1 MEVKEIFKN
10 SDETALL
17 LELEK
22 ILEKIKD
29 KDLGDLPQYP
39 TIFSVKHKFIA
50 CMNPSV
56 TASCATFPFRDG
68 FQVALGSNERGA
80 VTQ

>member
-1 MEVKEIFKN
+1 MEVREIFKN

-29 KDLGDLPQYP
+29 KDLGALPQHP
-39 TIFSVKHKFIA
+39 TIF
-50 CMNPSV
+50 
-56 TASCATFPFRDG
+56 
-68 FQVALGSNERGA
+68 
-80 VTQ
+80 

>member
-29 KDLGDLPQYP
+29 KDLGVSPQTP
-39 TIFSVKHKFIA
+39 TS
-50 CMNPSV
+50 
-56 TASCATFPFRDG
+56 
-68 FQVALGSNERGA
+68 L
-80 VTQ
+80 

>member
-1 MEVKEIFKN
+1 MEVREIFKN

-29 KDLGDLPQYP
+29 KDLGPLPQYP
-39 TIFSVKHKFIA
+39 TIF
-50 CMNPSV
+50 
-56 TASCATFPFRDG
+56 
-68 FQVALGSNERGA
+68 
-80 VTQ
+80 

>member
-22 ILEKIKD
+22 ILEKIQNKNLETPSQTLQVMNRKD
-29 KDLGDLPQYP
+29 KCSGVSRFAKQISDHE
-39 TIFSVKHKFIA
+39 KA
-50 CMNPSV
+50 
-56 TASCATFPFRDG
+56 
-68 FQVALGSNERGA
+68 
-80 VTQ
+80 

>member
-1 MEVKEIFKN
+1 MEVREIFKN

-29 KDLGDLPQYP
+29 KDLGACPNTPQ
-39 TIFSVKHKFIA
+39 FFEK
-50 CMNPSV
+50 N
-56 TASCATFPFRDG
+56 
-68 FQVALGSNERGA
+68 
-80 VTQ
+80 